1 MCIFSKFFLPIFI
14 FIFTSKTLNPFPDLS
29 TEIFYT
35 ISFKK
40 PFTHYCEVEIKVPL
54 EELRDSLIFSMPS
67 WTPGS
72 YLIRDYARNVE
83 QVKAAG
89 DNGNSLEVAKINK
102 NSWKVSL
109 DKQRKV
115 IFRYKVYCNEMS
127 VRTSEINDDHA
138 FLCGA
143 GTFMYV
149 KSMKDR
155 SCVLKINK
163 PSSWKKVS
171 TGLNK
176 TSSGLLTAENYD
188 KFIDCP
194 IEIGNQKIIEFDI
207 EGVKY
212 YVSVYGEGNYSDA
225 VVVEDIK
232 KIVNEQINFFREA
245 PFKEYTFLIRLAE
258 KRGGG
263 LEHTNSF
270 SVIVERWSFNDEELY
285 KKFLSLVSH
294 EFFHLWNGKR
304 IVPKE
309 FYQYD
314 YDSENYTEC
323 LWVIEGWT
331 TFYGDVLVKR
341 CGLFN
346 KEDYFKFVEKLIND
360 VLRYQGKLF
369 QSLEESS
376 FDTWIKFYKKDENYQ
391 NASISYYTK
400 GALVALMLNLEIMK
414 STDAEYSLDDVIRK
428 LYEDYKASDSKEYTN
443 EKIKKLCED
452 ISGKDFTDFWNR
464 YIKGTE
470 EIPLDEYLNYAGLTL
485 ENEHKENYVS
495 LDIETAKDNNKLIV
509 SKVYAGGSGYES
521 GLNANDKI
529 LTINNIE
536 VTKDDLGKRL
546 QDFNI
551 GDIIKVTV
559 LRKGSLKYI
568 DVEILSA
575 LPKFKVQEME
585 DKSDLQTRILNKWI
599 KG

>member
-1 MCIFSKFFLPIFI
+1 
-14 FIFTSKTLNPFPDLS
+14 LS
-29 TEIFYT
+29 TKIFYT

-40 PFTHYCEVEIKVPL
+40 PFTHYCEVEIKISL
-54 EELRDSLIFSMPS
+54 EELKDSLIFSMPS

-89 DNGNSLEVAKINK
+89 DDRNSLEVVKINK
-102 NSWKVSL
+102 NSWKVHL
-109 DKQRKV
+109 DKQREV

-127 VRTSEINDDHA
+127 VRTSEINDEHA

-143 GTFMYV
+143 GIFMYV
-149 KSMKDR
+149 KSMKD
-155 SCVLKINK
+155 SECILKINK
-163 PSSWKKVS
+163 PGNWKKVS
-171 TGLNK
+171 SGLNK
-176 TSSGLLTAENYD
+176 TTRGLFTAGNYN

-207 EGVKY
+207 EGIKY
-212 YVSVYGEGNYSDA
+212 YVSIYGEGNYSDKA
-225 VVVEDIK
+225 VVDDIK
-232 KIVNEQINFFREA
+232 KIVNEQINFFREV

-258 KRGGG
+258 KSGGG

-270 SVIVERWSFNDEELY
+270 SVIVERWSFNNEELY

-346 KEDYFKFVEKLIND
+346 KKDYFKFVDKLINN
-360 VLRYQGKLF
+360 VLRHQGRLI

-391 NASISYYTK
+391 NANISYYTK
-400 GALVALMLNLEIMK
+400 GALVALILNLEIMK
-414 STDAEYSLDDVIRK
+414 STNAEHSLDGVIRK
-428 LYEDYKASDSKEYTN
+428 LYEDYKAGDSKGYTN
-443 EKIKKLCED
+443 DKIKILCED

-464 YIKGTE
+464 YIKSTE
-470 EIPLDEYLNYAGLTL
+470 KIPLEEYLNYAGLTL
-485 ENEHKENYVS
+485 ENEHKKDYIS
-495 LDIETAKDNNKLIV
+495 LDIEIVKDKNELLIE
-509 SKVYAGGSGYES
+509 KVYAGGSGYES
-521 GLNANDKI
+521 GLNARDKI

-536 VTKDDLGKRL
+536 VSKGGLEKRL
-546 QDFNI
+546 QDFNV
-551 GDIIKVTV
+551 GDIIKLTV
-559 LRKGSLKYI
+559 LRKDSLKYI
-568 DVEILSA
+568 DVKLLPA
-575 LPKFKVQEME
+575 LPKFKVQETE
-585 DKSDLQTRILNKWI
+585 EKTDLQTRILNKWI
-599 KG
+599 NG